1 MMGKLLWKSL
11 MYLKRPYI
19 KKKKKKKKKKLII
32 IIIIIITRYT
42 YR

>member
-19 KKKKKKKKKKLII
+19 KKKNKIIIII